1 VTIASRILKRNTVC
15 GTKASVKLHES
26 VHRAVI
32 SETRTIKKI
41 MNVLS
46 LGEVIVVECGS
57 HLNPKKITKRAQVRH
72 MKLFTKTHLN
82 KGNILRIIPCDE
94 HIIDVKKNKG
104 ASTGG
109 SVNEKSRIMLTGS
122 KTNSGDNRGEVLKPS
137 TRGLLEAIERT
148 AETTNMAIRNRVAKR
163 WVHVD
168 LLMQST
174 MKKSVLHVKLRD
186 SPLMNRGHRNKSRNG
201 GHVSNKSES
210 LLVVMIILL
219 LKTTSNKIRFKVLNR
234 TIRASIDLVDPLAR
248 DWNNKRRAWNN
259 IPSVGM
265 LKSSNLLS
273 HSKLPLISNISI
285 GGRLRKADF
294 AEHVGSS
301 STEGES
307 GRRW

>member
-1 VTIASRILKRNTVC
+1 MIASGILKRNTVC

-32 SETRTIKKI
+32 SETHTIKKI
-41 MNVLS
+41 MNVLF
-46 LGEVIVVECGS
+46 LGEVVVVKCRCD
-57 HLNPKKITKRAQVRH
+57 LNPKKVTKRTQVGH

-109 SVNEKSRIMLTGS
+109 SVNEKSSLMLTGS
-122 KTNSGDNRGEVLKPS
+122 KTSSGDNRGEVLKPS

-148 AETTNMAIRNRVAKR
+148 AETTNMVIRNRVAKR

-168 LLMQST
+168 LLLMQHA

-186 SPLMNRGHRNKSRNG
+186 SPLRNRGHRNKSRNG
-201 GHVSNKSES
+201 GHVSNRSES
-210 LLVVMIILL
+210 LLVVMIVLL
-219 LKTTSNKIRFKVLNR
+219 PKTTSNMIRFKVLNR

-248 DWNNKRRAWNN
+248 DWNNRRRAWNN

-265 LKSSNLLS
+265 LKSNNLLS
-273 HSKLPLISNISI
+273 HSKLPLMISNISI
-285 GGRLRKADF
+285 GGRLRKTDST
-294 AEHVGSS
+294 EHVGSS
-301 STEGES
+301 GT
-307 GRRW
+307 